1 MLRMVYVITYAGY
14 SVLWCSKLQAEI
26 ALITTEAEYIVL
38 SQVMR
43 DVILFMVMVK
53 EVSFIFDIHIPKPEV
68 FVKSSSITKG
78 VLASRNRFFQQEQ
91 NILLLSITIY
101 EVLCKR
107 KLFRYVI
114 LIQENK

>member
-14 SVLWCSKLQAEI
+14 SVLWCSKLQAKI

-53 EVSFIFDIHIPKPEV
+53 
-68 FVKSSSITKG
+68 
-78 VLASRNRFFQQEQ
+78 
-91 NILLLSITIY
+91 
-101 EVLCKR
+101 
-107 KLFRYVI
+107 
-114 LIQENK
+114 